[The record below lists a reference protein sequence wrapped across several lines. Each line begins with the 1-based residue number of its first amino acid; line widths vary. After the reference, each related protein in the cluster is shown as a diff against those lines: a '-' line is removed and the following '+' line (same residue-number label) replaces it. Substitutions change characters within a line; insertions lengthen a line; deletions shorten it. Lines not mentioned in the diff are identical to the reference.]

1 MTYLLFFGFA
11 FIILHTIS
19 ILFVTKLSLAKR
31 FFLAGWMMLF
41 VLDIPI
47 FYQYFPGLFFGL
59 ACVVA
64 LGVYVT
70 VLFSSELSFGKK
82 KKKFSSLQ
90 GQTMVVSQPVKKSR
104 SDKSKA
110 HSDKSKSQKEDQKSL
125 RPLEPAKK
133 PKVQEPV
140 LTIKEQ
146 KVTLPSLEE
155 TLSEVASQSETLHH
169 LEAARHSETQEIDHL
184 VQDTL
189 QQIDA
194 LFSKENQESQPGA
207 LEPKSQLESPV
218 TAAEPSQAPQSSY
231 EEELAKVSL
240 EDLFFESQTSAAE
253 QEAQSQ
259 AVETNQDDS
268 LRKEIEDMLD
278 QHTADKPVE
287 ASSKDQA
294 EDPQNTQEERGFYF
308 QFLMY
313 ESKELAAM
321 GDYQEAVDY
330 LKEILVESEDRDL
343 RLQALEL
350 LETIYTTLYQPKL
363 KESAL

>member
-1 MTYLLFFGFA
+1 M
-11 FIILHTIS
+11 
-19 ILFVTKLSLAKR
+19 TKLSLAKR

-90 GQTMVVSQPVKKSR
+90 GQTMVISQPVKKSR
-104 SDKSKA
+104 SDKARASKEE
-110 HSDKSKSQKEDQKSL
+110 SKSPKRAQSQAAT
-125 RPLEPAKK
+125 PK

-146 KVTLPSLEE
+146 KVTLPSFEE
-155 TLSEVASQSETLHH
+155 TLSEVSVQSETLAR
-169 LEAARHSETQEIDHL
+169 LEASRQSETQEIDHL

-194 LFSKENQESQPGA
+194 LFSKESQEVAAVKP
-207 LEPKSQLESPV
+207 EPQAKAAVVEPVESP
-218 TAAEPSQAPQSSY
+218 APTSSY

-240 EDLFFESQTSAAE
+240 EDLFFESKSSAE
-253 QEAQSQ
+253 PVQEAM
-259 AVETNQDDS
+259 AES
-268 LRKEIEDMLD
+268 LAEEPDALRQEIEEILD
-278 QHTADKPVE
+278 QHTADKAPTSPSPLAE
-287 ASSKDQA
+287 Q

-330 LKEILVESEDRDL
+330 LKEILVESEDREL
-343 RLQALEL
+343 RIQALEL